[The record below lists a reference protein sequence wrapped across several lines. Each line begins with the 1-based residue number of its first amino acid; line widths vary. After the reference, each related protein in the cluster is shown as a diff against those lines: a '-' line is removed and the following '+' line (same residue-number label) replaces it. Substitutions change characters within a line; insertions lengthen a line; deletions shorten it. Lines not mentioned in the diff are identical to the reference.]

1 MIDIHSLTRRYSV
14 RPLDEQDIPLILKI
28 CQGNPLFYE
37 YAAAECTAEQLKEDI
52 YALPK
57 GKTAD
62 DKYYFGFFDGN
73 RLTAVMD
80 LIDGY
85 PDRETAFIGF
95 FMMNADDSG
104 KGTGTRIIGDVL
116 SSLKEQGFAKVRL
129 CINDGNPQSSHFWQK
144 NGFIPVQTVQR
155 GEETIILAEQ
165 KL

>member
-14 RPLDEQDIPLILKI
+14 RLLDEQDITLILKI
-28 CQGNPLFYE
+28 CQGNPLFYK

-52 YALPK
+52 YALPN